1 MILGKGNGHVESI
14 QRVHRPRL
22 EVVIKKH
29 FEVKLRSNPLLTLAR
44 YRLIGTWEDLIFL
57 IKLVEWL

>member
-14 QRVHRPRL
+14 QRVQRL

-29 FEVKLRSNPLLTLAR
+29 FELKLRANPLLTLDD
-44 YRLIGTWEDLIFL
+44 IS
-57 IKLVEWL
+57 